1 MGYQIQQEE
10 GCHVIV
16 RSIFFQKKRLY
27 ENEGERRNEDECYH
41 HCNFSF
47 VRYRMFLKTF
57 HNLNF
62 NGKISLIFPGFSRLC
77 VLCQIIN
84 AYNNKK

>member
-27 ENEGERRNEDECYH
+27 ENEGVFVPNAIIIVTFRLYVIEC
-41 HCNFSF
+41 F
-47 VRYRMFLKTF
+47 
-57 HNLNF
+57 
-62 NGKISLIFPGFSRLC
+62 
-77 VLCQIIN
+77 
-84 AYNNKK
+84 